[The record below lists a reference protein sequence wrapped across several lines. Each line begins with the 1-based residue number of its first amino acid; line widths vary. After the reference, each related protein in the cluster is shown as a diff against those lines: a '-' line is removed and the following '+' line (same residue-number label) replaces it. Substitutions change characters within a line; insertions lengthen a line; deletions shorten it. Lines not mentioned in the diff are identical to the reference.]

1 MQDIMI
7 DCHIGAMNNLDPR
20 KRPGYKLE
28 IIGFDFLL
36 DEDFRV
42 WLIEVN
48 TCPFMG
54 PVLKQSTPEFMLD
67 MLDDTFKL
75 TIDPLFHGAKT
86 LSP

>member
-1 MQDIMI
+1 
-7 DCHIGAMNNLDPR
+7 MNNLDPR

-28 IIGFDFLL
+28 IICFDFLL